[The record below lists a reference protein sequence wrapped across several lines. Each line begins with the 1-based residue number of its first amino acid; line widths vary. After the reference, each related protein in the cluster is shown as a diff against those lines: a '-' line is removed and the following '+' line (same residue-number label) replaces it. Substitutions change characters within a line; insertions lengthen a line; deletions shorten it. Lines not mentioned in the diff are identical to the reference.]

1 MRPRQPQRRRHDA
14 VAEQRQADVGRRG
27 AVRHLGA
34 SNYSP
39 QRLTEAL
46 ELSRAQLGL
55 LTSAIWG
62 GMLLGMLPFGLLIDR
77 RGERAVVALGALGLA
92 AFLLLAAQA
101 SSFLPLFLLLIP
113 AAVGASCAGPGG
125 TRAITAWFPRHQRG
139 MALLGV
145 FGRNDGDRETLSAYA
160 ARGMGT
166 EIYESPHSFEVGGKR
181 VLLVHEIA
189 EVSPRSIESHDFVIH
204 GSSHLQSQKKMGT
217 TLVINPGEAC
227 GWIHGKCTAAILD
240 TDTGEVENITL

>member
-1 MRPRQPQRRRHDA
+1 VEEPVLKIGVMADTHDRVPA
-14 VAEQRQADVGRRG
+14 IAD
-27 AVRHLGA
+27 
-34 SNYSP
+34 
-39 QRLTEAL
+39 
-46 ELSRAQLGL
+46 
-55 LTSAIWG
+55 
-62 GMLLGMLPFGLLIDR
+62 
-77 RGERAVVALGALGLA
+77 
-92 AFLLLAAQA
+92 LLAKLAEKGVSMVMHA
-101 SSFLPLFLLLIP
+101 
-113 AAVGASCAGPGG
+113 GDYCAPFSL
-125 TRAITAWFPRHQRG
+125 APFHQRG

-181 VLLVHEIA
+181 VLLVHEIN

-204 GSSHLQSQKKMGT
+204 GSSHMQSEKKVGT

-227 GWIHGKCTAAILD
+227 GWIHGKCTASILD

>member
-1 MRPRQPQRRRHDA
+1 MESFLVRIGIMSDTHDRVPA
-14 VAEQRQADVGRRG
+14 IADLLERFAGKGIAMVMHAGDY
-27 AVRHLGA
+27 
-34 SNYSP
+34 YSP
-39 QRLTEAL
+39 F
-46 ELSRAQLGL
+46 S
-55 LTSAIWG
+55 
-62 GMLLGMLPFGLLIDR
+62 
-77 RGERAVVALGALGLA
+77 LA
-92 AFLLLAAQA
+92 GF
-101 SSFLPLFLLLIP
+101 
-113 AAVGASCAGPGG
+113 
-125 TRAITAWFPRHQRG
+125 HQRG

-181 VLLVHEIA
+181 VLLVHDIA
-189 EVSPRSIESHDFVIH
+189 EVSSRSIESHDFVIH
-204 GSSHLQSQKKMGT
+204 GSSHLQSQKKIGS